1 MSTTT
6 EACHHPPAARYWD
19 TDEERCRV
27 CTTSLTF
34 PPRAPEPDDTTELK
48 RDKRITA
55 GEKHRVTAVEV
66 AEVEVAEVG
75 LLRCSCCRLSL
86 SPDSFYT
93 DNSPAAKNRAYRAWA
108 CRRCHAFK
116 VRARRES
123 ALEGFRERDR
133 LRSAGRS
140 AERSAELTPAQRAT
154 AKQQRQESRERIN
167 AATRRYQARQKGGS
181 IPLRYRGGIRI
192 HTTRCPISPG
202 CPLGESCTIQ
212 AKGLAHGRESGV

>member
-66 AEVEVAEVG
+66 AEVEVAEVEVAEVG

-86 SPDSFYT
+86 VPEDFSARNDPT
-93 DNSPAAKNRAYRAWA
+93 AKNRAYRAWA
-108 CRRCHAFK
+108 CRRCQAAK
-116 VRARRES
+116 VRAKRES

-133 LRSAGRS
+133 LRSAGRW
-140 AERSAELTPAQRAT
+140 AALTPARREAV
-154 AKQQRQESRERIN
+154 KQKRQESREHFN
-167 AATRRYQARQKGGS
+167 AATRRYQARKKGVS

-192 HTTRCPISPG
+192 HTARCPISPG

-212 AKGLAHGRESGV
+212 AKGLKLKGS